1 MEHVDDVVVVVHL
14 ISLLMHLAAV
24 CFDSELL
31 ATTNLSVGT
40 WTRNVVD
47 ELAQKERETSAKI
60 TTPHSV
66 CFYILCR
73 RMPQQ
78 VAKTW
83 LTLPADSAD
92 SDAKPVDGGEGVSG
106 QDEECTLVSP

>member
-14 ISLLMHLAAV
+14 ISLLMQCVLIQS
-24 CFDSELL
+24 CLL
-31 ATTNLSVGT
+31 QQISLLGLGP
-40 WTRNVVD
+40 TRNVVD